1 MPYIQY
7 IEENLDDIRNV
18 CRRYPPLKNYD
29 SASLQ
34 KLCCKSKSFK
44 EAVEMINGIEDKC
57 VDRSFIFNIF
67 NGKPDGRNL
76 VKGFWVTLLWGNLS
90 IKNLAMAVADEVDSQ
105 SDSVRSLAA
114 RLERVRSDI
123 EIGNLNKAF
132 SGLSRKGENK
142 IKGVDISFFTK
153 LLFFMRNSYPQK
165 QGDPLPLIYDK
176 WTRGIDAVLIA
187 EGIDPKSSNY
197 SLNFGPKGGFS
208 MPSFPR
214 GVIPYEMYSNY
225 LKRMNAVAER
235 FEVQPDKLEE
245 FLFGESQMNAA
256 NWNQTNPRYVL
267 LNDYL
272 RPMGT
277 SVQKKEKRGDSVEK
291 VQKVPGRGGQ
301 IVNALHIESKTD
313 DYYLFVGKNTRNAYC
328 EVYSPKGHYSEQLR
342 QMIGADL
349 PYRNPKKQPGYFV
362 RYFKL
367 SEVSKAENLMQSLKE
382 KLCRIR
388 PQ

>member
-123 EIGNLNKAF
+123 EIGNLKKAF

-142 IKGVDISFFTK
+142 IISFFTK

-187 EGIDPKSSNY
+187 EGIDRSTRATASRNTTSS
-197 SLNFGPKGGFS
+197 SGSPLP
-208 MPSFPR
+208 P
-214 GVIPYEMYSNY
+214 
-225 LKRMNAVAER
+225 A
-235 FEVQPDKLEE
+235 
-245 FLFGESQMNAA
+245 
-256 NWNQTNPRYVL
+256 T
-267 LNDYL
+267 
-272 RPMGT
+272 T
-277 SVQKKEKRGDSVEK
+277 SS
-291 VQKVPGRGGQ
+291 
-301 IVNALHIESKTD
+301 
-313 DYYLFVGKNTRNAYC
+313 KNTPAPNA
-328 EVYSPKGHYSEQLR
+328 SP
-342 QMIGADL
+342 
-349 PYRNPKKQPGYFV
+349 PKNSIPTPKRTTNGSSTPTSTASAQYAASIWAWP
-362 RYFKL
+362 
-367 SEVSKAENLMQSLKE
+367 
-382 KLCRIR
+382 IR
-388 PQ
+388 SRSWRRKIRRR